1 MSIFNSLELNL
12 EIKRAL
18 EDLGFEEPTPIQAE
32 TIPHLLTSSRDL
44 IALAQTGT
52 GKTAAYGIPLIQLL
66 DINSPQTQV
75 LILCPTRELCIQIAK
90 DVSALSK
97 YIKGL
102 NVTAVYGG
110 APVETQA
117 GKLRKGSQIVVGTPG
132 RALDLIKSRKLN
144 VSNIRWV
151 VLDEA
156 DEMLSMGFKDEL
168 DGILATTPAQKQT
181 MLFSATM
188 PEPIR
193 TITKKYM
200 SDPVEITSGKMN
212 QGADNVIHN
221 YYMVHADDRYETLK
235 RIADINPD
243 IYGII
248 FCRTR
253 NETKEISDKLMND
266 GYNADALHGDLSQAQ
281 RDIVMN
287 RFRDKHL
294 QLLVATDVAARGLD
308 VNDLSHIINY
318 NLPDDPDIYIHRS
331 GRTGRAGKSGI
342 SISIVHSRA
351 GHQIKILEQKIGK
364 PFTHELVP
372 EGRAICEKRLFNL
385 IDKLDKVEV
394 DEEQIKPFLPD
405 IFSKF
410 NNLSKEEIIKKFVWV
425 EFNSFLNYYKNSP
438 DLNVT
443 VHKENNRK
451 KDTKNKDNGRIDRN
465 DRNSRNDRNDRIDRN
480 NRSDRSESYKNRRS
494 NLSFSRFYINI
505 GSNQAISPI
514 RLMGLINEKMRTKN
528 IEIGQI
534 EIMKKFSFFEIDSE
548 FTSQVLEAFEGANY
562 KNERLIVELVKI
574 QKKQFETKSDNK
586 NFYESNQISNHHDRR
601 KSIEK
606 LKPRKKRH

>member
-66 DINSPQTQV
+66 DVNSLQTQV
-75 LILCPTRELCIQIAK
+75 LILCPTRELCMQIAK
-90 DVSALSK
+90 DISSFSK
-97 YIKGL
+97 YMKGL

-132 RALDLIKSRKLN
+132 RALDLIKSKKLN

-168 DGILATTPAQKQT
+168 DGILATTPAKKQT

-200 SDPVEITSGKMN
+200 SDPAEITSGKMN

-253 NETKEISDKLMND
+253 NETKEISDKLIND

-287 RFRDKHL
+287 RFRDKYL

-372 EGRAICEKRLFNL
+372 DGRAICEKRLFNL
-385 IDKLDKVEV
+385 IDKFDKVEV

-405 IFSKF
+405 ILSKF
-410 NNLSKEEIIKKFVWV
+410 NDLSKEEIVKKFVWV
-425 EFNSFLNYYKNSP
+425 EFNSFLNYYKNSS

-451 KDTKNKDNGRIDRN
+451 KDTKNKDNGRN
-465 DRNSRNDRNDRIDRN
+465 DKN
-480 NRSDRSESYKNRRS
+480 NRSDKNEGYKNRRS

-505 GSNQAISPI
+505 GSNQAINPVKLI
-514 RLMGLINEKMRTKN
+514 GLINERMKAKN

-548 FTSQVLEAFEGANY
+548 FTSQVLEAFERASY

-574 QKKQFETKSDNK
+574 QKKQFETKNDNK
-586 NFYESNQISNHHDRR
+586 NFYESNQISNYHDRR

-606 LKPRKKRH
+606 LKSKKKRH